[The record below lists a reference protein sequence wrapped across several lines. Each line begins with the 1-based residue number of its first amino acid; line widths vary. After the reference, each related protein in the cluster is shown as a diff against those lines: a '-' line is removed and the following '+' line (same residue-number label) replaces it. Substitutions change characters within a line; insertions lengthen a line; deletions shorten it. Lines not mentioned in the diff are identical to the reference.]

1 MCIEKT
7 SQANCFWLNFLS
19 IRGSGNKHVLGQQT
33 NMTAVPRLVNHKE
46 KNMSE
51 KEKGG
56 FREKVPED
64 DSTAGPRSVFTKTT
78 S

>member
-1 MCIEKT
+1 M
-7 SQANCFWLNFLS
+7 FNFLS

-33 NMTAVPRLVNHKE
+33 NMTAVPRLLNHKE

-51 KEKGG
+51 KEHVKG